1 MKSFPSTLNESQN
14 MYGASKA
21 ISYDKVFDIDRLKHG
36 SLNLNKSIPVIQEM
50 LKQQNINISNYNA
63 YPSTTVLGNPEE
75 IVTITESDIANLT
88 EARNNESM
96 RNAIGGTNFSDASI
110 ALSKA
115 KGTRASQMKA
125 SREKVYYENPLEL
138 PSDIIA
144 LAKDYDWVYNNRVKG
159 IASVGEKNGDSLKV
173 KITNTA
179 IAPSM
184 FNPMYGISV
193 LGIIRNT
200 PLLND
205 IEDTEIDPKTT
216 DCSIRTL
223 CALSKMNN
231 SPLGQARY
239 KYADFMYC
247 KDLGKVSN
255 NHLITLRKFAHPV
268 GDHIFEMTSP
278 KFVQSAGDYSFQSEG
293 DIGRLVTWFGTD
305 DNKLEDIC
313 KYSYHATWKELT
325 AQIEEQEG
333 NSDDDST
340 GIIGMIANSFNPVYN
355 EAVGKGQVGT
365 HSIWG
370 WLGSQ
375 ISEKTVQGIGKNNG
389 LLRNYDNNKVYTPKN
404 TIQSTHIYEGKLEF
418 AQEFTLTFSYQ
429 LRAYENI
436 NPRSALLD
444 LLGNILEV
452 TYRRGKFWGGSR
464 KTIGPPQDLAPFDKT
479 SRFIDNAWD
488 KLGSIFTSFQNGGY
502 NLNNL
507 LGNLGI
513 KGALDEIMNLASSG
527 SISSLAS
534 SLKDYFQG
542 LMSGSGFAEAAKGLL
557 KNALG
562 RPTLYAWQSL
572 LSGDD
577 VGLWH
582 VTIGNPRNPI
592 MVMGNLILTN
602 ATVKHMGPLGIDDF
616 PTELK
621 VEITLKHARP
631 RDVTEIGR
639 MYTKGAAAIYHTMAH
654 HDLNDFFGKSSSE
667 YSNGTGEKVNENPQ
681 NNNHAGQNITS
692 LEEIKQSSL
701 GTQASVNEAY
711 WNDVKKH
718 AGDRYSQYP
727 DMDSRAVSNPFL
739 ETEENIHIART
750 NNWTDTMFSMSM
762 QEAA

>member
-14 MYGASKA
+14 MYGSSKSQ
-21 ISYDKVFDIDRLKHG
+21 SYTDVFDIDRLKNG
-36 SLNLNKSIPVIQEM
+36 ALNLNTSIPVIQEM
-50 LKQQNINISNYNA
+50 LKEQNINISNYQA
-63 YPSTTVLGNPEE
+63 YQETRVISNPG
-75 IVTITESDIANLT
+75 DIASN
-88 EARNNESM
+88 S
-96 RNAIGGTNFSDASI
+96 S
-110 ALSKA
+110 SKN
-115 KGTRASQMKA
+115 SV
-125 SREKVYYENPLEL
+125 EKVYYENPLEL
-138 PSDIIA
+138 PSDILA
-144 LAKDYDWVYNNRVKG
+144 LAKDYDWVYNYRVKAL
-159 IASVGEKNGDSLKV
+159 ASVGEKNGNSLKV
-173 KITNTA
+173 KVTNTA
-179 IAPSM
+179 ISPSM
-184 FNPMYGISV
+184 FNPMYGVSV

-205 IEDTEIDPKTT
+205 IEDTELDPKIT

-278 KFVQSAGDYSFQSEG
+278 KYIQVDGDYSFGSEG
-293 DIGRLVTWFGTD
+293 DIGHLVTWFGTD

-313 KYSYHATWKELT
+313 KYSYHASWKELNP
-325 AQIEEQEG
+325 QIEEQES
-333 NSDDDST
+333 NADDEST
-340 GIIGMIANSFNPVYN
+340 GILGMISNSFNPVYN
-355 EAVGKGQVGT
+355 EGVAKGQVGT

-375 ISEKTVQGIGKNNG
+375 ISEKTMQGIGKNNG

-404 TIQSTHIYEGKLEF
+404 TIQGTHIYEGKLEF
-418 AQEFTLTFSYQ
+418 SQEFTLNFSYQ

-444 LLGNILEV
+444 LIGNILEV

-464 KTIGPPQDLAPFDKT
+464 KMIGPPQDLSPFEKT
-479 SRFIDNAWD
+479 SKFIDNEFD
-488 KLGSIFTSFQNGGY
+488 KLGSIFSSFKNSGY
-502 NLNNL
+502 NMSSL
-507 LGNLGI
+507 LGSLGSWSKDLMGQVMNVFSSENTGSFSDAI
-513 KGALDEIMNLASSG
+513 KGA
-527 SISSLAS
+527 ISSLFS
-534 SLKDYFQG
+534 S
-542 LMSGSGFAEAAKGLL
+542 SGFSEAAKGYL

-602 ATVKHMGPLGIDDF
+602 ATVQHSGPLGIDDF

-621 VEITLKHARP
+621 LSVTLKHARS

-639 MYTKGAAAIYHTMAH
+639 MYTKGAAAIYHVLAH
-654 HDLNDFFGKSSSE
+654 HDLKDFYGDAPGG
-667 YSNGTGEKVNENPQ
+667 YSNGTGEKENAKFNKI
-681 NNNHAGQNITS
+681 NNDHSGQNIT
-692 LEEIKQSSL
+692 LEEEIKQQSKGSSVSINK
-701 GTQASVNEAY
+701 QYIKE
-711 WNDVKKH
+711 VKDH
-718 AGDRYSQYP
+718 AGDTYSQYP
-727 DMDSRAVSNPFL
+727 TIDSNAISNPFL
-739 ETEENIHIART
+739 ETSENIHIART
-750 NNWTDTMFSMSM
+750 NNWSDTMFSMSM